1 MKPTLQK
8 YIACLVL
15 SVPLMVWGQTNAW
28 ESYYSYTNSSVGTL
42 SNQTIVSA
50 AENALFLFDSSQ
62 GTSETISTVE
72 GLSGDTISALATYG
86 DYILVGHEN
95 GLLAQVN
102 INTKN
107 IIFESGITRSNT
119 ISAEKK
125 QINHIH
131 LADNTAYVAT
141 GFGIVEVNPETL
153 EFGETYYFYADL
165 GYKIPLKVNQAMVF
179 EMRLYAVTEQGIF
192 STSQANPN
200 KLEFS
205 SWEKYN
211 LTTGN
216 WAFLWVQ
223 DNSLYAVKDEG
234 NSLSFFQLGNTVE
247 KKATFPGVLKNIT
260 PHEDGV
266 LITVSNR
273 IYDTDKS
280 FVRTQTIGDLDGV
293 KPNTFNFAIS
303 LNDQKWIGTSS
314 EGLIRYAD
322 DTNFDLI
329 SPQGP
334 LSNSIFDIENVQQEL
349 WIAHGDY
356 NLKYTPSLL
365 EKYGL
370 SRYVD
375 KQWENIPNNQLFNAD
390 SFVRVVAHPTE
401 IGTLYACSFHGGIVA
416 LEDNTPVALWDQ
428 TNSGLESLTFAG
440 PNYKSIRVRDV
451 LVDDNGNL
459 WSITGYVQ
467 KGLKKR
473 SPSGQ
478 WTGYDLSDA
487 VLDYTQEAGYSN
499 LELYNNKIL
508 FFGGVQSGLIGVDIS
523 QSPPQMKRIMGGD
536 MGLPSDDIRS
546 IRLDKDNRLWVGTRD
561 GLVILYAP
569 NRFFEEDTQL
579 RSVVI
584 SDGGN
589 LRELLSGQFI
599 SDIEVDGNNQKWIS
613 TTSSGVFLISP
624 DGSQILQHFTKEN
637 SPLPTS
643 SVKTIGINEVSG
655 EVYFGT
661 LNGMV
666 SFQGDAYAESESL
679 SEANVF
685 PNPVRPNFLGNVVI
699 RGLQQKTRIKITD
712 IAGNLVYDTT
722 SQGGSISWNLRSFS
736 GARVRSGVYLIFIT
750 STDGLDSAVKKLMVI
765 N

>member
-8 YIACLVL
+8 YIACLL
-15 SVPLMVWGQTNAW
+15 LTGPLVVWGQTNAW
-28 ESYYSYTNSSVGTL
+28 ESYYSYYNISVGTV
-42 SNQTIVSA
+42 SNQTIVTA
-50 AENALFLFDSSQ
+50 AENSLFLFDTSQ
-62 GTSETISTVE
+62 STSETITTVE
-72 GLSGDTISALATYG
+72 GLSGDNISALATYG
-86 DYILVGHEN
+86 NVILVGHEN
-95 GLLAQVN
+95 GLLAQID
-102 INTKN
+102 INTKKT
-107 IIFESGITRSNT
+107 IFESGITRSNI

-125 QINHIH
+125 QINHIQ
-131 LADNTAYVAT
+131 LVDNIAYVAT

-153 EFGETYYFYADL
+153 EFGDTYYF
-165 GYKIPLKVNQAMVF
+165 GPTSNSIKVNQVFVF
-179 EMRLYAVTEQGIF
+179 ENVLYAATEQGLF
-192 STSQANPN
+192 KTPQANPN

-205 SWEKYN
+205 SWN
-211 LTTGN
+211 QLAVGN
-216 WAFLWVQ
+216 WASLWTQ
-223 DNSLYAVKDEG
+223 DNSLYAAKDEG
-234 NSLSFFQLGNTVE
+234 SSLSFFQLGNTAQKRV
-247 KKATFPGVLKNIT
+247 TFPGVLKNIS
-260 PHEDGV
+260 PHENGV

-273 IYDTDKS
+273 VYDTDKS
-280 FVRTQTIGDLDGV
+280 FVRTQTVGDLDGV
-293 KPNTFNFAIS
+293 KPNTFNFALS
-303 LNDQKWIGTSS
+303 LNGQKWIGTSS
-314 EGLIRYAD
+314 EGLIRYAND
-322 DTNFDLI
+322 NNFDLI

-334 LSNSIFDIENVQQEL
+334 LLNSIFDIENLQDDL

-356 NLKYTPSLL
+356 SLFYNPYPL

-370 SRYVD
+370 SRYAD
-375 KQWENIPNNQLFNAD
+375 NQWENIPNNQLFNAD

-401 IGTLYACSFHGGIVA
+401 IGAFYVCSYHGGIVY
-416 LEDNTPVALWDQ
+416 LEDNMPTALWNQ
-428 TNSGLESLTFAG
+428 TNSGLESLTFVGAD
-440 PNYKSIRVRDV
+440 YISVRVRDA
-451 LVDDNGNL
+451 LVDDSGNV
-459 WSITGYVQ
+459 WSLTGFVQ

-473 SPSGQ
+473 TPSGQ
-478 WTGYDLSDA
+478 WTAYDLSDV
-487 VLDYTQEAGYSN
+487 VLDYKQEAGYSN
-499 LELYNNKIL
+499 LEFYNNKIL
-508 FFGGVQSGLIGVDIS
+508 FFGGVNSGLIGVDIS

-561 GLVILYAP
+561 GLAVLSAP
-569 NRFFEEDTQL
+569 NRFFEEDAQL

-589 LRELLSGQFI
+589 LRELLSGQLI

-637 SPLPTS
+637 SPLSTS
-643 SVKTIGINEVSG
+643 SVKTIGIDDASG

-679 SEANVF
+679 SDANVF

-699 RGLQQKTRIKITD
+699 RGLQQKTRVKITD
-712 IAGNLVYDTT
+712 IAGNLVYDNT
-722 SQGGSISWNLRSFS
+722 SEGGSISWNLRSFS

-750 STDGLDSAVKKLMVI
+750 SKDGLDSAVKKLMVI

>member
-15 SVPLMVWGQTNAW
+15 SAPLMVWGQTNAW
-28 ESYYSYTNSSVGTL
+28 ESYYSYTNSSIGTL
-42 SNQTIVSA
+42 SNQTIVSV
-50 AENALFLFDSSQ
+50 AENSLFLFDSSQ

-95 GLLAQVN
+95 GLLAKVN

-153 EFGETYYFYADL
+153 EFGDTCYFGSTIDR
-165 GYKIPLKVNQAMVF
+165 IHVNQVFVF
-179 EMRLYAVTEQGIF
+179 ENAMHAATEQGLFKI
-192 STSQANPN
+192 SQTHPN
-200 KLEFS
+200 KLEFLF
-205 SWEKYN
+205 WDK
-211 LTTGN
+211 LATGN
-216 WAFLWVQ
+216 WTSIWAQ
-223 DNSLYAVKDEG
+223 DNNLYAAKDEG

-247 KKATFPGVLKNIT
+247 KKATFQGVLKHIA
-260 PHEDGV
+260 PHEKGV

-280 FVRTQTIGDLDGV
+280 FVRTQTIGDLEGV
-293 KPNTFNFAIS
+293 KPNTYNFALS
-303 LNDQKWIGTSS
+303 HNDQKWIGTSR
-314 EGLIRYAD
+314 EGLIRY
-322 DTNFDLI
+322 TNDNNIDLI

-349 WIAHGDY
+349 WIAHGVY
-356 NLKYTPSLL
+356 NLFYTPSLA
-365 EKYGL
+365 EKHGI
-370 SRYVD
+370 SRLVES
-375 KQWENIPNNQLFNAD
+375 QWENITNNQLFNAD
-390 SFVRVVAHPTE
+390 PFVRVAAHPTE
-401 IGTLYACSFHGGIVA
+401 IGTFYACSYHRGIVYF
-416 LEDNTPVALWDQ
+416 EENNPVGLWNE
-428 TNSGLESLTFAG
+428 TNSGLESLSFVG
-440 PNYKSIRVRDV
+440 PDYVSIRVRDA
-451 LVDDNGNL
+451 LVDDSGNL
-459 WSITGYVQ
+459 WSLTGYVQ

-473 SPSGQ
+473 TPSGQ
-478 WTGYDLSDA
+478 WTAYDLSD
-487 VLDYTQEAGYSN
+487 VILDHKQEAGYSTF
-499 LELYNNKIL
+499 EFYNKKIL
-508 FFGGVQSGLIGVDIS
+508 FFGSVNSGLIGVDIS

-546 IRLDKDNRLWVGTRD
+546 IRLDKDNRLWVGTKE

-569 NRFFEEDTQL
+569 NRFFEDDTQL
-579 RSVVI
+579 RAVVI

-613 TTSSGVFLISP
+613 TTSSGVFLISK

-643 SVKTIGINEVSG
+643 SVKTIGIDDVSG
-655 EVYFGT
+655 KVYFGT
-661 LNGMV
+661 LKGMV

-679 SEANVF
+679 SDASVF
-685 PNPVRPNFLGNVVI
+685 PNPVRPNFFGNVVV
-699 RGLQQKTRIKITD
+699 RGLQQKTRVKITD

-722 SQGGSISWNLRSFS
+722 SEGGSISWNLRSFS

-750 STDGLDSAVKKLMVI
+750 SKDGLDSAVKKLMVI

>member
-1 MKPTLQK
+1 
-8 YIACLVL
+8 
-15 SVPLMVWGQTNAW
+15 MVWGQTNAW
-28 ESYYSYTNSSVGTL
+28 ESYYSYNNISVGTV
-42 SNQTIVSA
+42 SNQTIVA
-50 AENALFLFDSSQ
+50 ASQNALLLFDSSQ
-62 GTSETISTVE
+62 GTAETITTIE
-72 GLSGDTISALATYG
+72 GLSGDNISALASYENV
-86 DYILVGHEN
+86 ILVGHEN
-95 GLLAQVN
+95 GLLAQID
-102 INTKN
+102 INTKE

-125 QINHIH
+125 QINHIQ
-131 LADNTAYVAT
+131 LVANSAYVAT

-153 EFGETYYFYADL
+153 EFGDTYYFGPTSDSTE
-165 GYKIPLKVNQAMVF
+165 VNQVFVF
-179 EMRLYAVTEQGIF
+179 ENALYAATEQGLF
-192 STSQANPN
+192 KTPQTNLN

-205 SWEKYN
+205 SWDQ
-211 LTTGN
+211 LAAGN

-234 NSLSFFQLGNTVE
+234 SSLSFFQLGDTVQ
-247 KKATFPGVLKNIT
+247 KKATFTGVLKNVS
-260 PHEDGV
+260 PNENGV

-273 IYDTDKS
+273 VYDTDKS

-334 LSNSIFDIENVQQEL
+334 LLNSIFDIEHLQQEL

-750 STDGLDSAVKKLMVI
+750 SKDGLDSAVKKLMVI

>member
-1 MKPTLQK
+1 
-8 YIACLVL
+8 
-15 SVPLMVWGQTNAW
+15 MVWGQTNAW
-28 ESYYSYTNSSVGTL
+28 ESYYSYNNISVGTV
-42 SNQTIVSA
+42 SNQTIVTA
-50 AENALFLFDSSQ
+50 AENALLLFDSSQ
-62 GTSETISTVE
+62 GTAETITTIE
-72 GLSGDTISALATYG
+72 GLSGDNISALATYENV
-86 DYILVGHEN
+86 ILVGHEN
-95 GLLAQVN
+95 GLLAQID
-102 INTKN
+102 INTKK
-107 IIFESGITRSNT
+107 IIFESGITRSNI

-125 QINHIH
+125 QINHIQ
-131 LADNTAYVAT
+131 LVANSAYVAT

-153 EFGETYYFYADL
+153 EFGDTYYF
-165 GYKIPLKVNQAMVF
+165 GPTSSSIEVNQVFVF
-179 EMRLYAVTEQGIF
+179 ENALYAATKQGLF
-192 STSQANPN
+192 KTPQTNLN

-205 SWEKYN
+205 SWDN
-211 LTTGN
+211 LAAGN
-216 WAFLWVQ
+216 WAFLWAQ

-234 NSLSFFQLGNTVE
+234 SSLSFFQLGNTVQ
-247 KKATFPGVLKNIT
+247 KKATFPGVLKNVS
-260 PHEDGV
+260 PHENGV

-273 IYDTDKS
+273 VYDTDKS

-293 KPNTFNFAIS
+293 KPNTFNFTIS

-314 EGLIRYAD
+314 EGLIRYAN
-322 DTNFDLI
+322 DTDFDLI

-334 LSNSIFDIENVQQEL
+334 LLNSIFDIEHLQDEL

-356 NLKYTPSLL
+356 NLFYNPYPL

-370 SRYVD
+370 SSYID

-390 SFVRVVAHPTE
+390 SFVRTVAHPTE
-401 IGTLYACSFHGGIVA
+401 IGTLYACSYHGGIVA
-416 LEDNTPVALWDQ
+416 IEDNTPVALWDQ
-428 TNSGLESLTFAG
+428 TNSGLESLTFEG
-440 PNYKSIRVRDV
+440 PNYVSIRVRDA

-561 GLVILYAP
+561 GLAVLYAP

-624 DGSQILQHFTKEN
+624 DGGQILQHFTKEN

-679 SEANVF
+679 SDANVF

-699 RGLQQKTRIKITD
+699 RGLQQKTRVKITD

-750 STDGLDSAVKKLMVI
+750 SKDGLDSAVKKLMVI